1 NHNYFHFLEVEFSII
16 QNVKSV
22 NKFLEIDFN
31 LFYMP
36 AQLATI
42 VSIII
47 VNEQKTN
54 TQSSLTA

>member
-1 NHNYFHFLEVEFSII
+1 M
-16 QNVKSV
+16 KSV